1 MTLIT
6 QPEVQGNGTD
16 VTNEQVILLG
26 MVLILIEDSYWKR
39 RRRFSLTPRAVSGIK
54 IMYDYII
61 TDISH
66 PNA

>member
-26 MVLILIEDSYWKR
+26 MVLILIEEVILLGMVLILIEEEALATGRGEGDS
-39 RRRFSLTPRAVSGIK
+39 
-54 IMYDYII
+54 
-61 TDISH
+61 H
-66 PNA
+66 

>member
-26 MVLILIEDSYWKR
+26 MVLILIEELEEEKEILIDS
-39 RRRFSLTPRAVSGIK
+39 
-54 IMYDYII
+54 
-61 TDISH
+61 
-66 PNA
+66 

>member
-26 MVLILIEDSYWKR
+26 MVLILIEEEALATGRGEGDS
-39 RRRFSLTPRAVSGIK
+39 
-54 IMYDYII
+54 
-61 TDISH
+61 H
-66 PNA
+66 